1 MRGRPLPHGVVGVV
15 EHHDGVDAVGGRDV
29 RADVAPEAC
38 ARRGAHAEHDP
49 RRIIA
54 SQDGFRSPEGAAMAG
69 GVSQPGQTVTG
80 RVLSILAVFERGLAP
95 RSLTEIAAETGL
107 ALSTA
112 HRLVKEL
119 EEWDALQR
127 DANGR
132 YQIGIRLWELGQH
145 GGRQVR
151 DIARP
156 LLQDLYSLTQETVHI
171 AIRENTDVLYIDRVY
186 GTRRVP
192 QASRVGGRLPLHATA
207 VGKVILAF
215 EEEWVRESV
224 LAQPLVR
231 RTAGTHVDPARLR
244 VELAT
249 ARERGYAVTRD
260 EVRVGTASIAVP
272 VFQRGD
278 GAVGARSEEHTSE
291 LQSRENLVCRLLL

>member
-1 MRGRPLPHGVVGVV
+1 
-15 EHHDGVDAVGGRDV
+15 
-29 RADVAPEAC
+29 
-38 ARRGAHAEHDP
+38 
-49 RRIIA
+49 
-54 SQDGFRSPEGAAMAG
+54 MAG

-80 RVLSILAVFERGLAP
+80 RVLSILAVFEKSLAP
-95 RSLTEIAAETGL
+95 RSLTEIAAVTGL
-107 ALSTA
+107 ALSTT

-145 GGRQVR
+145 AGRQVR

-224 LAQPLVR
+224 LAQPLVK
-231 RTAGTHVDPARLR
+231 RTAGTHVDPGRLR

-249 ARERGYAVTRD
+249 VRERGYAVTRD
-260 EVRVGTASIAVP
+260 EVREGTASIAVP
-272 VFQRGD
+272 MFQPGD
-278 GAVGARSEEHTSE
+278 GAIGAGLGLVATTERAATLERHLPALRGIARRIEASVGAFPLKSLRPQPRASQVTSTGRKTMGSADRPEH
-291 LQSRENLVCRLLL
+291 